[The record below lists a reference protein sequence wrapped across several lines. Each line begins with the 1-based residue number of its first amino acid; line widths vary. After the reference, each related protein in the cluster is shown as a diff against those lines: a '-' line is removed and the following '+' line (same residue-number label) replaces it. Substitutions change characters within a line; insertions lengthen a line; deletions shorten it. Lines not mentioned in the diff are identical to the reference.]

1 MIAAATPMCLPSG
14 SAASQR
20 SGSQHSGSQ
29 RSGSQHSGSQHS
41 GSQHSGR
48 RYAGRRCAGRTGHH
62 ANFALS
68 AMYAHRLWIKL
79 WISLGHPA
87 ENCSQPEG
95 KAPVTG
101 QLHLAAHSP
110 TARRSPVSHSRCA
123 RPRQPRAAQTQV
135 IPGIHRA
142 YDDYQFRY
150 ARQINMQ
157 VASPEQRP
165 EPGPG
170 PGPDHR
176 TPSNAERHQRR
187 RATGEDRP

>member
-1 MIAAATPMCLPSG
+1 MIAAATPMGLPSG
-14 SAASQR
+14 RAESQD
-20 SGSQHSGSQ
+20 SGSQDSGSQ
-29 RSGSQHSGSQHS
+29 DSGSQDSGSQD
-41 GSQHSGR
+41 SGR
-48 RYAGRRCAGRTGHH
+48 SYAGRRYVVRTGHY

-87 ENCSQPEG
+87 ENCGQPEG
-95 KAPVTG
+95 KARVTE
-101 QLHLAAHSP
+101 QLRPAAHSP
-110 TARRSPVSHSRCA
+110 TARRSTVSHSRCA
-123 RPRQPRAAQTQV
+123 RPRRPRAAQTRV
-135 IPGIHRA
+135 IPGIHRP

-157 VASPEQRP
+157 VAPTEQRP

-176 TPSNAERHQRR
+176 TPSDTERHKKG

>member
-1 MIAAATPMCLPSG
+1 MIAAATPKCLPSG
-14 SAASQR
+14 RAPSE
-20 SGSQHSGSQ
+20 
-29 RSGSQHSGSQHS
+29 HSGSQHS

-48 RYAGRRCAGRTGHH
+48 RYAGPRCAGRTGLD

-101 QLHLAAHSP
+101 QRNTAAHSRTVP
-110 TARRSPVSHSRCA
+110 RSLVSHSRCA
-123 RPRQPRAAQTQV
+123 RPRRPRAAQTRV
-135 IPGIHRA
+135 IPGIHRP

-150 ARQINMQ
+150 GRQIHMQ
-157 VASPEQRP
+157 VAS
-165 EPGPG
+165 
-170 PGPDHR
+170 
-176 TPSNAERHQRR
+176 AERRPDPVQ
-187 RATGEDRP
+187 ALEDVAKVFDGVKTP